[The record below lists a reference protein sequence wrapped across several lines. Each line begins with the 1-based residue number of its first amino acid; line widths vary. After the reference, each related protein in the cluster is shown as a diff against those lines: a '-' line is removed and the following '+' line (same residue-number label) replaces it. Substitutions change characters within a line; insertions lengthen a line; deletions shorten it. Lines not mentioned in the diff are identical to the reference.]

1 MNIVGRESE
10 RQLLDDIMRSGRPEF
25 LVVYG
30 RRRVGK
36 TYLIREYFKDSF
48 SFYATGVPNTKTREQ
63 LKVFNTHLIEYGSKE
78 KRVPQDWL
86 EAFGRL
92 REVLEVDEVSRNPV
106 GARRVIFLDELPW
119 MDTARSDF
127 KTALDHFWNS
137 YASAKS
143 DIVLIVCGSATSWII
158 DNILLDTGGLYNRV
172 TRRMM
177 LSPFTLSE
185 CEKMLSRS
193 LPGITKTEVM
203 DYYMAFGG
211 IPFYLNMFEARWS
224 VAQNIDKLLFGE
236 NASLK
241 DEYSILFRTLFKHS
255 ERYTALIDALSKKNI
270 GMTRQELLSNKNVVG
285 GSSLTQMLRELEQCR
300 FIRKYR
306 DYTQEKNGCIYQII
320 DPFILLNIKIINK
333 KHTTSWVDFMGTPAY
348 YAWRGN
354 AFEILVLN
362 HIDRIKSALGISGV
376 STMEYAWKSKKTDNG
391 VQIDLIIDRKD
402 DVINLCEMKY
412 SDDEFV
418 IDKGYGKELI
428 NKCEVF
434 RKESGT
440 KKAIRLT
447 LISANGLAH
456 NENYH
461 MVQNLI
467 IGEELFA

>member
-10 RQLLDDIMRSGRPEF
+10 RQLLDDILRSGKPEF

-36 TYLIREYFKDSF
+36 TYLIREFFKDGF

-92 REVLEVDEVSRNPV
+92 RDLLEDDDVRRYPV
-106 GARRVIFLDELPW
+106 GARRVIFFDELPW

-127 KTALDHFWNS
+127 RMALDHFWNS

-158 DNILLDTGGLYNRV
+158 DNILLNTGGLYNRV

-177 LSPFTLSE
+177 LSPFSLSE
-185 CEKMLSRS
+185 CEKMLSQS
-193 LPGITKTEVM
+193 LPNITKNEVI
-203 DYYMAFGG
+203 DYYLVFGG

-224 VAQNIDKLLFGE
+224 VSQNIDKLLFDE
-236 NASLK
+236 NAPFK
-241 DEYSILFRTLFKHS
+241 DEYGILFRTLFKHS
-255 ERYTALIDALSKKNI
+255 DRYTALIDALSKKNK
-270 GMTRQELLSNKNVVG
+270 GMTRQELLRNKNIVG
-285 GSSLTQMLRELEQCR
+285 GSGLTKMLLELEQCR
-300 FIRKYR
+300 FIRKYS

-320 DPFILLNIKIINK
+320 DPFILLNIKVINN
-333 KHTTSWVDFMGTPAY
+333 KHITSWTDFKGTPAY

-362 HIDRIKSALGISGV
+362 HIDRIKAALGISGV
-376 STMEYAWKSKKTDNG
+376 STMEYAWRSKKTDNG

-418 IDKGYGKELI
+418 IDKRYGKELI

-447 LISANGLAH
+447 LISTNGLAH
-456 NENYH
+456 NEKSYI
-461 MVQNLI
+461 VQNVI
-467 IGEELFA
+467 TGKELF

>member
-10 RQLLDDIMRSGRPEF
+10 RQLLDDILRSERPEF

-36 TYLIREYFKDSF
+36 TYLIREFFKDRF
-48 SFYATGVPNTKTREQ
+48 SFYATGVPNTKTKEQ
-63 LKVFNTHLIEYGSKE
+63 LKVFHTHLMEYGSEE

-92 REVLEVDEVSRNPV
+92 KELLETDTVARNPV
-106 GARRVIFLDELPW
+106 GKRRVIFLDELPW

-127 KTALDHFWNS
+127 RMALDHFWNS

-177 LSPFTLSE
+177 LSPFSLSE
-185 CEKMLSRS
+185 CEEMLKHS
-193 LPGITKTEVM
+193 LPGITKSEVI

-211 IPFYLNMFEARWS
+211 IPFYLNMFDARWS
-224 VAQNIDKLLFGE
+224 VAQNIDKLLFDE
-236 NASLK
+236 NAPLK

-270 GMTRQELLSNKNVVG
+270 GMTRQELINSTNVVG
-285 GSSLTQMLRELEQCR
+285 GSSLTKMLRELEQCR
-300 FIRKYR
+300 FIRKYK
-306 DYTQEKNGCIYQII
+306 DYTQEKNGCVYQII
-320 DPFILLNIKIINK
+320 DPFILLNIKVANK
-333 KHTTSWVDFMGTPAY
+333 KRISSWEDFMGTPAY

-362 HIDRIKSALGISGV
+362 HIDRIKTALGISGV
-376 STMEYAWKSKKTDNG
+376 STMEYAWRSKKADKC

-402 DVINLCEMKY
+402 NVINVCEMKY
-412 SDDEFV
+412 SDEEFV
-418 IDKGYGKELI
+418 IDKRYEKELLH
-428 NKCEVF
+428 KCEVF
-434 RKESGT
+434 RRESGT
-440 KKAIRLT
+440 KKAVRLT

-456 NENYH
+456 NENH
-461 MVQNLI
+461 HIVQNEI
-467 IGEELFA
+467 DGQALFM